1 MKRLVVLFLLFAA
14 IKVAGQTTGYLRFDT
29 VRIYKQNGT
38 CELYLINSTKD
49 SLGQL
54 TNVGGG
60 LTRFIKP
67 RVINDSTF
75 TVGLDTLVLRGA
87 SGGSGGS
94 GTDNANIGAGYRLL
108 VPSSQE
114 IKTLFPGYGVLID
127 SSSNANG
134 ITFKID
140 TSCANCPVTR
150 SELIDSTDR
159 ITVTKLPVDALRG
172 ATGSTPDTIELRVDA
187 TGGLDTNPADTSL
200 RIADNGVT
208 TVKIADLNVTT
219 GKIAANAVTDAKLR
233 QSAGLSVVGRA
244 SNSTGNVADITA
256 ASANQVVRVASDGNS
271 VGFGA
276 VNLASSNAVTG
287 ELPENNLQ
295 AFKPYPAEYVW
306 NTLYERSS
314 WPDLSDFA
322 TLGTASISLS
332 GGYVNVTANTQDY
345 TPRIVFKPEWA
356 FGTNLWKVTG
366 QYRITQFGSPSNWG
380 GPGIKSLVNHDGANF
395 GYQFF
400 TAIDSDGS
408 GNSFFTTENGSIITN
423 GGAGPTKS
431 LNDDMEFT
439 MERINDTLR
448 YTIRN
453 ITTSSATQTITYAF
467 PGSNSPNIL
476 PNVGQLCFLM
486 NAAGGTIQFRYL
498 KIESAEII
506 SPNVLALGNSK
517 TANGATNFNNRWQ
530 VQLNADYPTV
540 AWSAGS
546 AERMDPD
553 MKYKRWHLTYQN
565 PEYVILAS
573 IYDNDIRAGFAPQ
586 DVINDMIEIENY
598 WKGGGTTVLWMCF
611 PEDSTA
617 GGASGLTNIRNWLVA
632 NRPNNYINTWD
643 ALRVSGSDNRLADA
657 YDAGDGVH
665 LNAAAHSVIYS
676 TIVASGKISTIST
689 NRRTSVRTKDPNLRA
704 IGDSIALAFDWSRLA
719 NNIPKVNSSYN
730 VTGSMLWDNGSNVIA
745 STSVQPTAPHA
756 NSRLS
761 VDGLFSTFSTA
772 GAWRL
777 YGRSISTDFYEFYH
791 NSSTLL
797 LSFNGTDGAGFGT
810 RGQFRVGSMT
820 GISSSNMTA
829 QIDIKGTLP
838 FSSSSPGFAGHLLRV
853 DSNTINYTGAGTG
866 LGNTTANSFGDAL
879 FTATNVSNGDTVSN
893 VTIRRAPRDGS
904 NFTSTTK
911 LAFYVREGAAVLGG
925 TLSMLKRGLD
935 LYATNGPRQMVVY
948 DTTTGKFDRMAIPSG
963 GGISG
968 LTAGRV
974 TLSTGATSIG
984 DDGNL
989 LYSTS
994 NAGTL
999 SVGTSATV
1007 GHLNVGGNRNF
1018 DGTGTS
1024 TGYGVGINS
1033 AATTF
1038 TDNVTSASGTT
1049 NFTQVLLAG
1058 ATLAAS
1064 NSSVT
1069 ATAPATLRVEA
1080 PTAGTNVAI
1089 TVPYAITA
1097 FGGAVWFHGGMKIG
1111 TATPAHNSVV
1121 SYVNNFNI
1129 ADATSANYNVILPDA
1144 TVYSGFEFTFKRIDA
1159 SGNTCT
1165 VSTTS
1170 SQTIDGSTTY
1180 SLTAQYKYVTVVS
1193 VGGNWLIKANN

>member
-150 SELIDSTDR
+150 SELIDSTDN
-159 ITVTKLPVDALRG
+159 ITYTEKPIYVKSGSSDTLAL
-172 ATGSTPDTIELRVDA
+172 AIDPA
-187 TGGLDTNPADTSL
+187 GGLDTNPADTSL
-200 RIADNGVT
+200 RIADNGIT
-208 TVKIADLNVTT
+208 TQRIADLNVTT
-219 GKIAANAVTDAKLR
+219 GKIAANAITNAKLA
-233 QSAGLSVVGRA
+233 QMPTLSAKVNA
-244 SNSTGNVADITA
+244 TNSTADPQDIQA
-256 ASANQVVRVASDGNS
+256 ASDHQVLRRNGTALA
-271 VGFGA
+271 FGA

-306 NTLYERSS
+306 KTIYEKRS
-314 WPDLSDFA
+314 WTDLSDFA

-332 GGYVNVTANTQDY
+332 GGYVNVTASTEDY
-345 TPRIVFKPEWA
+345 TPRVLFKPEWA
-356 FGTNLWKVTG
+356 TGLNYWKKTVGIKIISFGT
-366 QYRITQFGSPSNWG
+366 PSNWL
-380 GPGIKSLVNHDGANF
+380 GPFIKSLVNHDGANF

-400 TAIDSDGS
+400 TGVGS
-408 GNSFFTTENGSIITN
+408 GGGGNSFFTTENGSIISN
-423 GGAGPTKS
+423 PGAGSGVTKS
-431 LNDDMEFT
+431 VNDLLEMT
-439 MERINDTLR
+439 MERIDTVLTFTLR
-448 YTIRN
+448 N
-453 ITTSSATQTITYAF
+453 VTTSTTATPITYTF
-467 PGSNSPNIL
+467 PANNTPNIL
-476 PNVGQLCFLM
+476 PNVGQWGILL
-486 NAAGGTIQFRYL
+486 NAASGTFQIQYV

-506 SPNVLALGNSK
+506 APNVLVMGNSK
-517 TANGATNFNNRWQ
+517 TANGATTFSRRFPT
-530 VQLNADYPTV
+530 QLNATYPTV
-540 AWSAGS
+540 TWSAGT

-553 MKYKRWHLTYQN
+553 MFYKKPELVFRN

-573 IYDNDIRAGFAPQ
+573 VYDNDIRAGFSAQ
-586 DVINDMIEIENY
+586 DVIDDMIRLENY
-598 WKGGGTTVLWMCF
+598 WKGGGTTVLWCSF

-617 GGASGLTNIRNWLVA
+617 GGATGLQNIRNWLVA

-643 ALRVSGSDNRLADA
+643 ALRASGSDNRLSDT

-665 LNAAAHSVIYS
+665 LNAAGHDVIVS
-676 TIVASGKISTIST
+676 TIIASGKLATIST
-689 NRRTSVRTKDPNLRA
+689 NRRTAVRTKTMGSLGA
-704 IGDSIALAFDWSRLA
+704 IGDSIALPFEWRRVAG
-719 NNIPKVNSSYN
+719 NIPKVNSAYD
-730 VTGSMLWDNGSNVIA
+730 VTGSMIWDNGTNVVI
-745 STSVQPTAPHA
+745 SSSMQPTSPLA
-756 NSRLS
+756 NAILA
-761 VDGLFSTFSTA
+761 VNGPDVV
-772 GAWRL
+772 
-777 YGRSISTDFYEFYH
+777 YGNLGVRRTYDRVNTSNFYESYV
-791 NSSTLL
+791 NSNTLNTGY
-797 LSFNGTDGAGFGT
+797 NGTDYFFMGTAGQIRIGP
-810 RGQFRVGSMT
+810 GS
-820 GISSSNMTA
+820 GISSTTMLSRLQLRGNWSFSN
-829 QIDIKGTLP
+829 
-838 FSSSSPGFAGHLLRV
+838 SSPGYSGQLLNV
-853 DSNTINYTGAGTG
+853 DTTTMTFSGATGIGDVA
-866 LGNTTANSFGDAL
+866 ANSFAPVTL
-879 FTATNVSNGDTVSN
+879 AATGTSNADTVSN
-893 VTIRRAPRDGS
+893 VAILNAIADG
-904 NFTSTTK
+904 NNMTSATK
-911 LAFYVREGAAVLGG
+911 LSFYVRDGAAVIGG
-925 TLSMLKRGLD
+925 NLSILKRNLT
-935 LYATNGPRQMVVY
+935 LYATNETRHMLVV
-948 DTTTGKFDRMAIPSG
+948 DTVTGHVDRMPIPSG

-974 TLSTGATSIG
+974 TLSTGSTSIG

-1007 GHLNVGGNRNF
+1007 GHVNIGGNRNF

-1033 AATTF
+1033 AATTY
-1038 TDNVTSASGTT
+1038 TDNVTSASGSTT
-1049 NFTQVLLAG
+1049 FAQHLFA
-1058 ATLAAS
+1058 APTLAAS
-1064 NSSVT
+1064 NSSIT
-1069 ATAPATLRVEA
+1069 ATAPMTARFEA
-1080 PTAGTNVAI
+1080 PAAGTNVTI
-1089 TVPYAITA
+1089 TIPYSIAG
-1097 FGGAVWFHGGMKIG
+1097 FGGAVWFNGARKGPVTVG
-1111 TATPAHNSVV
+1111 VHNNAV
-1121 SYVNNFNI
+1121 SYTDDFVTCDATSGNFNI
-1129 ADATSANYNVILPDA
+1129 NLPSAAT
-1144 TVYSGFEFTFKRIDA
+1144 YSGIEFTFKRLDN

-1165 VSTTS
+1165 VTASDN
-1170 SQTIDGSTTY
+1170 IDGSGTY
-1180 SLTAQYKYVTVVS
+1180 SLSAQYKYVTVKS
-1193 VGGNWLIKANN
+1193 NGTTWLVKANN